1 MAVIAAV
8 FLFVLLQGI
17 AIVYVAM
24 CVILS
29 HALLWIITV
38 LHEMFITY
46 DLLFDGFNT

>member
-29 HALLWIITV
+29 HALIVMDYNCVTRNVHNL
-38 LHEMFITY
+38 
-46 DLLFDGFNT
+46 